1 MAIVFQGKGDWAL
14 GASAQRLRGRVAGA
28 PAARNIPAHGSFMF
42 NAYLKV
48 PAIAPM

>member
-1 MAIVFQGKGDWAL
+1 MAIVFQSKGDWAP
-14 GASAQRLRGRVAGA
+14 GAAARRSSGRVAGA
-28 PAARNIPAHGSFMF
+28 SAARNIRAHGSFMF